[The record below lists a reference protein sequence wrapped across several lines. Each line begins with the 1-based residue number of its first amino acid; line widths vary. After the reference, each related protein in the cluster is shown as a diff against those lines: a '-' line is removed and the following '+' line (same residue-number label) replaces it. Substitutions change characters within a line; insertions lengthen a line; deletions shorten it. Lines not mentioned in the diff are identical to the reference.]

1 LIALIA
7 PREAK
12 RIRRTGVHGS
22 NACVGRVTMEVTLGL
37 RGARTA
43 QHEAQRA
50 DKRGLLSALN
60 AAALASGG
68 LKGKPEGRGRK
79 AE

>member
-1 LIALIA
+1 
-7 PREAK
+7 
-12 RIRRTGVHGS
+12 
-22 NACVGRVTMEVTLGL
+22 MEVTLGL

-79 AE
+79 ARPKG